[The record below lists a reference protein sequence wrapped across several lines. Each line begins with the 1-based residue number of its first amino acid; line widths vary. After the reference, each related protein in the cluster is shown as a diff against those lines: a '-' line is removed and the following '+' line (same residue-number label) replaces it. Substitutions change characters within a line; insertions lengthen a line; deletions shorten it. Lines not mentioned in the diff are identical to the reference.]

1 MLELVSAVLLALI
14 WQAIRE
20 CIRAGI
26 RKLRAP
32 KLDPLCAECFHAHV
46 QYTVNARRVISCTYS
61 GALRPMKLD
70 VLYCTDYRTRNMP
83 RPAVVG
89 FVREIAPAE

>member
-14 WQAIRE
+14 WQTIRE

-26 RKLRAP
+26 RKMRAP
-32 KLDPLCAECFHAHV
+32 KPQPICADCFYAHV
-46 QYTVNARRVISCTYS
+46 QYTVNARHVISCTYS

-89 FVREIAPAE
+89 FVREIAPTE